1 MNTKNSVDAQ
11 KIRLPWGAWY
21 ADTQLE
27 LTLPAGWQ
35 TRVFELK
42 RKSPLTGEQLQEK
55 LAGCFR
61 LAKQKQPASVI
72 IVVDDLTRPVFLG
85 EMLRVLLQGLHAAGV
100 SKKAV
105 RFLIGLG
112 THRPLSAEDMAKK
125 LGPDIVREY
134 ECLNHDPEET
144 EPIGEIWGKTEVKLN
159 RHYVRA
165 DFKIVISGLT
175 PHSFAGFSGG
185 AKMLI
190 PGLADMEIVA
200 KTHKSVMM
208 GFMGKL
214 GEVENNRFRQTIE
227 KLIARVGLDYFV
239 GVVLNGDRTIADL
252 YGGDYVQAHRQAA
265 QVARDLYEIALP
277 ASAAFDA
284 VILNAFPK
292 DTELLQA
299 ENGFIPLKSFGMNLV
314 KEGGTVVL
322 TSACSEGMGHH
333 GLFEPGGKL
342 YRPPRPLRFLKDRQL
357 VFYSP
362 NVNAEDFHR
371 IFWQDYLF
379 FNDKEQLADF
389 FTKVLP
395 PNAKV
400 AVFPFASLQLIKK
413 RRNSESDFTEPKHE
427 QC

>member
-1 MNTKNSVDAQ
+1 MNTKNTFATQ

-27 LTLPAGWQ
+27 LALPAGWQ
-35 TRVFELK
+35 IQTFELQ
-42 RKSPLTGEQLQEK
+42 RKPPLTDGQLQEK
-55 LAGCFR
+55 LTGCFR
-61 LAKQKQPASVI
+61 LAKQKQPSSVI

-85 EMLRVLLQGLHAAGV
+85 EMLRVLLQGLHEAGV
-100 SKKAV
+100 PKKAV

-112 THRPLSAEDMAKK
+112 THRPLTPEDMAKK
-125 LGPDIVREY
+125 LGQDIVREY
-134 ECLNHDPEET
+134 ECLNHHTEET
-144 EPIGEIWGKTEVKLN
+144 ESIGEIWGKTEVRLN
-159 RHYVRA
+159 HHYVHA

-190 PGLADMEIVA
+190 PGLADLEIVA

-227 KLIARVGLDYFV
+227 KLIARVGLDYFI

-252 YGGDYVQAHRQAA
+252 YGGDYVRAHRQAA
-265 QVARDLYEIALP
+265 QVARALYEVTLP

-322 TSACSEGMGHH
+322 TSACSEGMGRH

-342 YRPPRPLRFLKDRQL
+342 YRPPRPLRFLKNRRL
-357 VFYSP
+357 AFYSP
-362 NVNAEDFHR
+362 HVNEEDFHR
-371 IFWQDYLF
+371 IFWQEYQF
-379 FNDKEQLADF
+379 FNDKDRLTGFLAQ
-389 FTKVLP
+389 TLP
-395 PNAKV
+395 SEARV

-413 RRNSESDFTEPKHE
+413 MTE
-427 QC
+427 